1 MITEKEILAQLSQG
15 KSIEDIANSFSAA
28 LNAAKATYEASN
40 VKENN
45 KRIICTNISIA
56 VEEYLA
62 LCGIEDMPI
71 DASDIQELLDSI
83 INLIKIFNITETKN
97 EDNLKSEVK
106 LDNIKNEKEL
116 DNFLSNLINEVLNSK
131 N

>member
-28 LNAAKATYEASN
+28 LNSAKATYEASN
-40 VKENN
+40 AKENN

-62 LCGIEDMPI
+62 LCGIKDMPI

-83 INLIKIFNITETKN
+83 INLVKILNITETKN
-97 EDNLKSEVK
+97 EDKFKSEK
-106 LDNIKNEKEL
+106 DLDSKE
-116 DNFLSNLINEVLNSK
+116 DVDKILSDLINEILNSK